1 MLSRHILG
9 DKNSGCSFEVEG
21 TRLRVSME
29 RSQFSFI
36 AIRAILLVF
45 LVFTVSFSWNGIRDF
60 GPAALEGDPMLIVFA
75 SVWIL
80 FTGIFIFPL
89 IFVFCLPRL
98 LSMEFD
104 VEHGLST
111 PHWILRR
118 WAGGKKGLVL
128 DIDIYPVP
136 LQGATEGELR
146 GGFLAR
152 PAISDT
158 KRGFMGLRRRRLK
171 KFFPLSM
178 SSMHF
183 SSPSE
188 ALRVARKLKRFLRK
202 HRLPIPVLIKR
213 HSTPYRTD

>member
-1 MLSRHILG
+1 MLSRHRLG
-9 DKNSGCSFEVEG
+9 CKNSGCTFEVEG

-29 RSQFSFI
+29 RSQTSFI
-36 AIRAILLVF
+36 AIRAILLAF
-45 LVFTVSFSWNGIRDF
+45 LILTVCFSWNGLSDF
-60 GPAALEGDPMLIVFA
+60 LPVALAGDPMVIVFS

-80 FTGIFIFPL
+80 FTAIFVFPL
-89 IFVFCLPRL
+89 IFVFSLPRL

-104 VEHGLST
+104 AEHGLST
-111 PHWILRR
+111 PHWVMRC
-118 WAGGKKGLVL
+118 WAAGKKGLVL

-158 KRGFMGLRRRRLK
+158 KRGFMGLRHRRLK
-171 KFFPLSM
+171 KFFPLAFGSL
-178 SSMHF
+178 HF

-188 ALRVARKLKRFLRK
+188 ALREARKLKRFLRK
-202 HRLPIPVLIKR
+202 HHLPIPVLVKR